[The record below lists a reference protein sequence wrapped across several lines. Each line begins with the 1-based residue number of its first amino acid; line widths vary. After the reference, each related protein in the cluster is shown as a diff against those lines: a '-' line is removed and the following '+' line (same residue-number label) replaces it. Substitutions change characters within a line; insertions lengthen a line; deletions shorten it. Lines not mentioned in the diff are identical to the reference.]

1 MKLSTLLWLLMA
13 VAAGAGLFLMK
24 YEMRALEERFAGLN
38 RDILKNQGALHVLR
52 AEWSFL
58 NQPARLEK
66 LGRRMLRLEPLRAD
80 QAGRISDIP
89 MRTDDD
95 GGGAVAPLS
104 SAQTAPQAADRLA
117 PLFVSVKREK

>member
-1 MKLSTLLWLLMA
+1 MKRSTVLWLLMA

-58 NQPARLEK
+58 NQPARIEK

-80 QAGRISDIP
+80 QAGSISDIP
-89 MRTDDD
+89 MRTED
-95 GGGAVAPLS
+95 GGGADVAPIS
-104 SAQTAPQAADRLA
+104 SAQTAPQAADRLP